1 VTVSIRP
8 ARTEDAEVIADFNA
22 RLAADTEDLVLDRA
36 RLLAGVRAVLAD
48 PAKGFYAMAERAG
61 ATVGQLLVTRE
72 WSDWRNGDFWWIQ
85 SVFVVPE
92 ARGAGVFRSLYE
104 HVDRLARER
113 GDVCGLRLYVERHN
127 ERAQRTYARL
137 GMQRTVYDMFETDYV
152 LRR

>member
-1 VTVSIRP
+1 MTISVRP
-8 ARTEDAEVIADFNA
+8 ARADDAELVAELNA
-22 RLAADTEDLVLDRA
+22 RLAADTEDLSLDRA
-36 RLLAGVRAVLAD
+36 RLLAGVRAVLED
-48 PAKGFYAMAERAG
+48 PGKGFYTMAERAG
-61 ATVGQLLVTRE
+61 SVVGQLLITRE

-92 ARGAGVFRSLYE
+92 ARGAGVFRALYE

-127 ERAQRTYARL
+127 ESAQRTYERL

>member
-1 VTVSIRP
+1 MTVSIRP

>member
-1 VTVSIRP
+1 MTVSIRP
-8 ARTEDAEVIADFNA
+8 ARADDAEVIADFNA

-48 PAKGFYAMAERAG
+48 PGKGFYAMAERAG
-61 ATVGQLLVTRE
+61 GTVGQLLVTRE

-92 ARGAGVFRSLYE
+92 ARGAGVFRALYE

>member
-1 VTVSIRP
+1 MTVSIRP
-8 ARTEDAEVIADFNA
+8 ARADDAEVIADFNA

-48 PAKGFYAMAERAG
+48 PGKGFYAMVERAG
-61 ATVGQLLVTRE
+61 GIVGQLLVTRE

-92 ARGAGVFRSLYE
+92 ARGAGVFRALYE

>member
-1 VTVSIRP
+1 MTVSIRP
-8 ARTEDAEVIADFNA
+8 ARPDDAEVVADFNA

-48 PAKGFYAMAERAG
+48 PGKGFYTMAERAG
-61 ATVGQLLVTRE
+61 APVGQLLITRE

-92 ARGAGVFRSLYE
+92 ARGAGVFRALYE

-127 ERAQRTYARL
+127 DRAQRTYERL